1 MSESGD
7 PPNDPM
13 AERLRAY
20 FDDVVPSDA
29 PLSVQRA
36 SIADVRAAHAG
47 GPARWFGSNGG
58 QTPLG
63 LVAIGVAAAV
73 ILTIIGG
80 AILRDGT
87 DSAQLDTTGHTEVP
101 VSTTRAPSSQDPA
114 ATTTSIAGAVA
125 PGSTDVTAP
134 AGDPST
140 TTSTAGSST
149 GLPGNLPPT
158 TAAGPNPT
166 VPSNPGGVTTTT
178 GPTIPPTTTTSTTAP
193 PSCPILLCED
203 FADDVG
209 GVTPVGWTVASG
221 SWFFSVVGPKH
232 YGKSNLSQG
241 TESRLAAGSAAWTNY
256 ETTATWRYSA
266 GAKIGGI
273 GARFQDANNYLFC
286 KLDPTV
292 NRIYVGRF
300 SGGSVAGTQQAN
312 VSIAPNTDYTLRMR
326 VQGAQITCSLDGGP
340 SVTMIDGTYLSG
352 RVAII
357 SDGPVAMTDIRVTA
371 T

>member
-1 MSESGD
+1 
-7 PPNDPM
+7 
-13 AERLRAY
+13 L
-20 FDDVVPSDA
+20 
-29 PLSVQRA
+29 
-36 SIADVRAAHAG
+36 
-47 GPARWFGSNGG
+47 
-58 QTPLG
+58 
-63 LVAIGVAAAV
+63 
-73 ILTIIGG
+73 
-80 AILRDGT
+80 
-87 DSAQLDTTGHTEVP
+87 LDTTGQHDVAVSSTSAP
-101 VSTTRAPSSQDPA
+101 SNKASTT
-114 ATTTSIAGAVA
+114 TTTAAGIVA

-134 AGDPST
+134 TGDAST

-149 GLPGNLPPT
+149 GLPGNGPT
-158 TAAGPNPT
+158 TTRAGVTPT

-178 GPTIPPTTTTSTTAP
+178 GAPVPPPTTTTTTAP

-203 FADDVG
+203 FADDAG
-209 GVTPVGWTVASG
+209 AVTPAGWTVASG
-221 SWFFSVVGPKH
+221 GWFFSVVNGKH
-232 YGKSNLSQG
+232 YGKSSLGQG
-241 TESRLAAGSAAWTNY
+241 TESRLAAGSSAWTNY
-256 ETTATWRYSA
+256 ETTVTWRFSA

-292 NRIYVGRF
+292 NRLYVGRF

-326 VQGAQITCSLDGGP
+326 VQGAQITCTLDGGA
-340 SVTMIDGTYLSG
+340 SVVMTDATYGSG